1 MPEWCLPCVEMDE
14 FGEWNDETCL
24 KGDWNMKLIAI
35 DLDGTLLS
43 RTGVI
48 TETNQDAIRR
58 RQAEGDLVAISSGRS
73 IHDIEELLRRSRL
86 TCPIL
91 SGNGAIAFYENERI
105 YYHALPKDVVQELW
119 DVAHEHGAYVEF
131 YTNAGV
137 KVLRSGTDLLK
148 GELDEVL
155 PHDQSFSQEWG
166 EREIEI
172 QNEQFGLT
180 YVDAIEDIDFEADE
194 VYKVF
199 VYSFDRRKLHEL
211 RKLYEPRTDILITTA
226 GWTKI
231 EIGHPNAS
239 KGMALTQL
247 AEHHG
252 IPQADIVAIGDNL
265 NDISMFEV
273 AETRIAMGNA
283 VDPLKDISTHI
294 TKDVEDDGV
303 AYALDHYIDD

>member
-1 MPEWCLPCVEMDE
+1 
-14 FGEWNDETCL
+14 
-24 KGDWNMKLIAI
+24 MKLIAI

-43 RTGVI
+43 RKGVI
-48 TETNQDAIRR
+48 TETNQEAIRR
-58 RQAEGDLVAISSGRS
+58 RQDQGDIVAISSGRS
-73 IHDIEELLRRSRL
+73 IHDIEEILKRSNL

-105 YYHALPKDVVQELW
+105 YYHSLPKQVVQELW
-119 DVAHEHGAYVEF
+119 DIARAHDTYVEF

-155 PHDQSFSQEWG
+155 PHDQSFTREWG

-180 YVDAIEDIDFEADE
+180 YVETIEDIDFEADE

-199 VYSFDRRKLHEL
+199 IYSFDRRKLHKL

-231 EIGHPNAS
+231 EIGHPKAS
-239 KGMALTQL
+239 KGMALEQL
-247 AEHHG
+247 AAHHH
-252 IPQADIVAIGDNL
+252 IAKQDIVAIGDNL
-265 NDISMFEV
+265 NDVSMFEV
-273 AETRIAMGNA
+273 AETCIAMGNA
-283 VDPLKDISTHI
+283 VDALKDISTHI
-294 TKDVEDDGV
+294 TRDVEADGV
-303 AYALDHYIDD
+303 AYALDQYV

>member
-1 MPEWCLPCVEMDE
+1 
-14 FGEWNDETCL
+14 
-24 KGDWNMKLIAI
+24 MKLIAI

-148 GELDEVL
+148 GEL
-155 PHDQSFSQEWG
+155 
-166 EREIEI
+166 
-172 QNEQFGLT
+172 
-180 YVDAIEDIDFEADE
+180 AIEDIDFEADE

-252 IPQADIVAIGDNL
+252 VSPSDIVAIGDNL

-294 TKDVEDDGV
+294 TKDVEADGV

>member
-1 MPEWCLPCVEMDE
+1 MPEWCLLCVEMYE
-14 FGEWNDETCL
+14 FGEWNDETRL
-24 KGDWNMKLIAI
+24 KGDWNMKLITI

-105 YYHALPKDVVQELW
+105 YYYALPKDVVQELW

-155 PHDQSFSQEWG
+155 PHDQSFSREWG

>member
-1 MPEWCLPCVEMDE
+1 
-14 FGEWNDETCL
+14 
-24 KGDWNMKLIAI
+24 MKLIAI

-48 TETNQDAIRR
+48 TEANQKLIRQ
-58 RQAEGDLVAISSGRS
+58 RQAQGDIVAISSGRS
-73 IHDIEELLRRSRL
+73 IHDIEEILKRSGL

-105 YYHALPKDVVQELW
+105 YYYALPKQVVSELW
-119 DVAHEHGAYVEF
+119 EVAHEYDTYVEF

-137 KVLRSGTDLLK
+137 KVLRSGTELLK
-148 GELDEVL
+148 RELDDVL
-155 PHDQSFSQEWG
+155 PHDQSFSREWG

-180 YVDAIEDIDFEADE
+180 YVDEVSEIDFEADE

-199 VYSFDRRKLHEL
+199 IYSFDRQKLQKL
-211 RKLYEPRTDILITTA
+211 RKHYESRTDILITTA

-231 EIGHPNAS
+231 EIGHPRAS
-239 KGMALTQL
+239 KGMALEQL
-247 AEHHG
+247 AQHHG
-252 IPQADIVAIGDNL
+252 IAKEHIVAIGDNL
-265 NDISMFEV
+265 NDVSMFEV

-283 VDPLKDISTHI
+283 VDALKDMSTHI
-294 TKDVEDDGV
+294 TKDAEEDGV
-303 AYALDHYIDD
+303 AYALEHYI

>member
-1 MPEWCLPCVEMDE
+1 
-14 FGEWNDETCL
+14 
-24 KGDWNMKLIAI
+24 MKLIAI

-48 TETNQDAIRR
+48 TAANQEAIRR
-58 RQAEGDLVAISSGRS
+58 RQDNGDVVVISSGRS
-73 IHDIEELLRRSRL
+73 IHDIEEILKRSEL

-105 YYHALPKDVVQELW
+105 YYHAIPKQVVQELW
-119 DVAHEHGAYVEF
+119 DEAHEHDTYVEF

-137 KVLRSGTDLLK
+137 KVLRTGTDLLK
-148 GELDEVL
+148 SELDEVL
-155 PHDQSFSQEWG
+155 PHDQSFTREWG

-172 QNEQFGLT
+172 QNEQFGLS
-180 YVDAIEDIDFEADE
+180 YVDTIDEIDFEVDE

-199 VYSFDRRKLHEL
+199 IYSFDRRKLHKL
-211 RKLYEPRTDILITTA
+211 RKLYETRTDILITTA

-231 EIGHPNAS
+231 EIGHPKAS
-239 KGMALTQL
+239 KGMALKQL
-247 AEHHG
+247 AEHHQ
-252 IPQADIVAIGDNL
+252 ISPEDIVAIGDNL

-294 TKDVEDDGV
+294 TKDVEADGV
-303 AYALDHYIDD
+303 AYALDRYV

>member
-1 MPEWCLPCVEMDE
+1 
-14 FGEWNDETCL
+14 
-24 KGDWNMKLIAI
+24 MKLIAI

-48 TETNQDAIRR
+48 TEANQQLIRQ
-58 RQAEGDLVAISSGRS
+58 RQAQGDIVAISSGRS
-73 IHDIEELLRRSRL
+73 IHDIEELLKRSGL

-105 YYHALPKDVVQELW
+105 YYYALPKQVVSELW
-119 DVAHEHGAYVEF
+119 DVAHEHDTYVEF
-131 YTNAGV
+131 YTNTGV

-148 GELDEVL
+148 RELDDVL
-155 PHDQSFSQEWG
+155 PHDQSFTREWG

-180 YVDAIEDIDFEADE
+180 YVDEVGEIDFEADE

-199 VYSFDRRKLHEL
+199 IYSFDRQKLHKL
-211 RKLYEPRTDILITTA
+211 RKRYEPRTDILITTA

-231 EIGHPNAS
+231 EIGHPRAS
-239 KGMALTQL
+239 KGMALEQL
-247 AEHHG
+247 ADHHG
-252 IPQADIVAIGDNL
+252 IKKEHIVAIGDNL
-265 NDISMFEV
+265 NDVSMFEV

-283 VDPLKDISTHI
+283 VDALKDMSTHI
-294 TKDVEDDGV
+294 TKDAEEDGV
-303 AYALDHYIDD
+303 AYALEHYI

>member
-1 MPEWCLPCVEMDE
+1 
-14 FGEWNDETCL
+14 
-24 KGDWNMKLIAI
+24 MKLIAI

-43 RTGVI
+43 RKGVI
-48 TETNQDAIRR
+48 TEANQKAIRE
-58 RQAEGDLVAISSGRS
+58 RQDQGDLVAISSGRS
-73 IHDIEELLRRSRL
+73 IHDIEEILKRSEL

-105 YYHALPKDVVQELW
+105 YYHALPKTVVQELW
-119 DVAHEHGAYVEF
+119 AIAQAHNTYVEF
-131 YTNAGV
+131 YTNEGV
-137 KVLRSGTDLLK
+137 KVLSGGKDLLY

-155 PHDQSFSQEWG
+155 PHDQSFTREWG

-180 YVDAIEDIDFEADE
+180 YVDTIDKIDFAADE

-199 VYSFDRRKLHEL
+199 IYSFDRQKLRKL

-239 KGMALTQL
+239 KGMALKQL
-247 AEHHG
+247 AEHHS
-252 IPQADIVAIGDNL
+252 IPDENIVAIGDNL
-265 NDISMFEV
+265 NDVSMFEV
-273 AETRIAMGNA
+273 AEVKIAMGNA
-283 VDPLKDISTHI
+283 VDALKDISTHI
-294 TKDVEDDGV
+294 TKDAEEDGV
-303 AYALDHYIDD
+303 AYALNHYV